1 MHKGI
6 IIVLTLILLL
16 TGCGESKKQVTED
29 GKEIL
34 VLASFGENQK
44 INEQVEAFNQKNK
57 NYKIEI
63 KRYERSEQPEDDG
76 IAQLQREIMSG
87 EGPDI
92 IDFGWG
98 YTVSDIAGKYTED
111 LLPYIK
117 NMEEQEDITLFP
129 NILESFYYRNGL
141 YAMPISFTL
150 ETFAGRK
157 DKIENLN
164 HWSIQ
169 ELIACYEEI
178 QDDMMLYP
186 GETKKDVF
194 ATILT
199 GCMEYYIDWETGE
212 CSFNGEEFKKIMEFS
227 NTFPDTLQITE
238 DFSVEQAFINGDALL
253 IPLRLNDIY
262 STARTELIFNE
273 NEVIYIGFPVEG
285 ECGTV
290 IKPSEPMLAISIN
303 SQHKEM
309 SWEFIKQFLEK
320 SYQSELEDSFS
331 IYRSVLEEKLMKN
344 REPEYTI
351 DAEGNQIK
359 AVKVELMFEGTEP
372 MEIYCVT
379 KKQADELL
387 HLIESATIC
396 TTTDHQLYNV
406 FLEEADSYFRGDK
419 TLEEAVAVMQSRAS
433 IYVGEKVN

>member
-359 AVKVELMFEGTEP
+359 AVKAELMFEGTEP